1 MPIPKKPGPP
11 TSPKSSAPG
20 KNIPVSEKRL
30 GGLDK
35 ESAKPL
41 DEKEVNEVNKTGDSE
56 ETTGKEKETEREE
69 TEKEEGEEREEGEGE
84 EEKDEETEEEE
95 EDESEIEIAG
105 SVKTGSSLLSP
116 EGIIFLPLAI
126 LLDLIGIVLICF
138 ALDDFFI
145 TDIIGAATIG
155 MWVFYKTGLTPPAP
169 ESTGQKAE
177 DIAKKSGQA
186 AEKAEKIAT
195 KAGKYGRWLRPVL
208 CILGEVIVY
217 VGALP
222 FWTYLVY
229 KTLTDN
235 V

>member
-30 GGLDK
+30 EGLDK

-41 DEKEVNEVNKTGDSE
+41 DEKEVEKTGDSE
-56 ETTGKEKETEREE
+56 ETTGKEKETKKEE
-69 TEKEEGEEREEGEGE
+69 TGKEEGEEKEEGGGE

-95 EDESEIEIAG
+95 EDESEIEIAK

-116 EGIIFLPLAI
+116 EGVIFLPLAL

-145 TDIIGAATIG
+145 TDIIGVATIG

-177 DIAKKSGQA
+177 KTAKKAGEI
-186 AEKAEKIAT
+186 AEKVEKIAA
-195 KAGKYGRWLRPVL
+195 KAGKYGRWLRPIL
-208 CILGEVIVY
+208 CILGEVIPY
-217 VGALP
+217 IGWIP

-235 V
+235 S